1 MTCFKILPAVAAA
14 AALALSPSALGAAEQ
29 FDGKKIFLAQKCE
42 MCHAVSSA
50 EIKATGK
57 IKAPDLTG
65 LATKQDATLLSRY
78 LRRDAE
84 IGGKKHIKPFTG
96 SDEEV
101 GALIAWLQKQVPP
114 AKK

>member
-1 MTCFKILPAVAAA
+1 MSRFTFLLALAMPA
-14 AALALSPSALGAAEQ
+14 AALLSTPARAAEQ
-29 FDGKKIFLAQKCE
+29 LDGKKIFLAQKCE
-42 MCHAVSSA
+42 TCHAVSSA
-50 EIKATGK
+50 DIKATGK

-65 LATKQDATLLSRY
+65 TAAKRDATLLSGY
-78 LRRDAE
+78 LRRNAE

-96 SDEEV
+96 SDEEA

>member
-1 MTCFKILPAVAAA
+1 
-14 AALALSPSALGAAEQ
+14 
-29 FDGKKIFLAQKCE
+29 
-42 MCHAVSSA
+42 VSSA

-65 LATKQDATLLSRY
+65 TAAKRDATLLSGY
-78 LRRDAE
+78 LRRNAE

-96 SDEEV
+96 SDEEA

>member
-1 MTCFKILPAVAAA
+1 MRRFTFLL
-14 AALALSPSALGAAEQ
+14 ALAVPAATLLATPGRAAEQ
-29 FDGKKIFLAQKCE
+29 LDGKKIFLAQKCE
-42 MCHAVSSA
+42 TCHAVSSA

-65 LATKQDATLLSRY
+65 TAAKRDATLLSGY
-78 LRRDAE
+78 LRRNAE

-96 SDEEV
+96 SDEEA